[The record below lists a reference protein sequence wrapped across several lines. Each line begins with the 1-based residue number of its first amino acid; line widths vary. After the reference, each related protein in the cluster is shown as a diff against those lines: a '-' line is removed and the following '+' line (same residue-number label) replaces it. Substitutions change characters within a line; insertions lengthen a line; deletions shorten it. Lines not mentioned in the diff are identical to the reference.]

1 MFFLFRRRIKTV
13 HIWAFSFV
21 CKCPNMSTRHYA
33 RRPLLTGF
41 NCHDHHRYLT
51 LLPALSRYGWWSL
64 SPCFFLCLANAA
76 VSVFSQVSMASS
88 SVHIVL
94 TLQGE
99 GDLIYSEYSWRRGNC
114 KWGSLQFQFAFVSQ
128 PIAQLDFLLLYLK
141 ANRTCKA
148 KLVFQKT
155 KLYILKWG
163 THGSF
168 MSLTPTLVAD
178 AFSAPPICP
187 LPSWMTSYVSLRT
200 FSELGG
206 WRLLSPL

>member
-1 MFFLFRRRIKTV
+1 MESEPLLFPV
-13 HIWAFSFV
+13 S
-21 CKCPNMSTRHYA
+21 CKCCCLSFQPSVNGIILCSHRADSTRRGWPH
-33 RRPLLTGF
+33 LLWVQLEKGG
-41 NCHDHHRYLT
+41 R
-51 LLPALSRYGWWSL
+51 
-64 SPCFFLCLANAA
+64 
-76 VSVFSQVSMASS
+76 
-88 SVHIVL
+88 
-94 TLQGE
+94 
-99 GDLIYSEYSWRRGNC
+99 NC

-155 KLYILKWG
+155 KLYILKRG